1 MLYIVIGLASGFI
14 AGHFLLPVPVEGLM
28 PWYVVLC
35 LFIAHLIILFW
46 LSGEMDGVKIL
57 RSAGAG
63 LILTVVFFLLE
74 LFSGVTMYP
83 AVMIYFVFTLFQD
96 CRNGFRFAVPYSLG
110 SETEDSG
117 S

>member
-1 MLYIVIGLASGFI
+1 MLYIVIGLVSGFI
-14 AGHFLLPVPVEGLM
+14 AGHFLLPASVEGLM

-63 LILTVVFFLLE
+63 LLLTVGFFLLE
-74 LFSGVTMYP
+74 HFSGVMLYP
-83 AVMIYFVFTLFQD
+83 AVTIYFVFTLFQD
-96 CRNGFRFAVPYSLG
+96 CRNGFRFVFSQSLV
-110 SETEDSG
+110 SETKDGG